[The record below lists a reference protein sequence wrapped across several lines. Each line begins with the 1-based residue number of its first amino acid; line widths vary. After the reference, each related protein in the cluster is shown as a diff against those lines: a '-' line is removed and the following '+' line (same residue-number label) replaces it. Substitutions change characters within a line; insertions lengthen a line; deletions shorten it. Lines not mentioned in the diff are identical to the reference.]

1 MGYADPVPNK
11 NVMSK
16 HQRFP
21 RVVPILG
28 STDRHL
34 AAAVL
39 ANARYRGW
47 AGSGLLRTSVG
58 LAAHHHGPDDAGHPR
73 PAPGQALLAS
83 ATAASFF
90 GLRAS
95 NPRSHAGARPGL
107 ACWMTAVAPST
118 SSRRRLSSPSR
129 LILPS
134 RCLPAV
140 EFSRGVMPI
149 HAAKCRPERKRPSG
163 PAPPPARGQALER
176 EADAADRPNAR
187 DRRQTLAR
195 LIFPVPRH
203 QPHLDRLQLGIQ
215 HLELARQHAEHLARQ
230 RRHALFGS
238 HAPKQLGHLLWPPRF
253 REGRLFGAVTPN
265 SAAWPRRALISMV
278 RCLTSRS
285 RTLSIISAACR
296 SAVLTGTNRI
306 PGSRPTMRFVPVK

>member
-1 MGYADPVPNK
+1 MGYADRVPNSA
-11 NVMSK
+11 VMSE
-16 HQRFP
+16 HQRIP

-39 ANARYRGW
+39 ASARCTRYRWW

-58 LAAHHHGPDDAGHPR
+58 LAAHHHGPDDTGHPR

-129 LILPS
+129 LILPG

-149 HAAKCRPERKRPSG
+149 HAAGPACFSPVLSGGSG
-163 PAPPPARGQALER
+163 PRPLSSSRQVAETER
-176 EADAADRPNAR
+176 TNGRDAATALLFIRGAIRNKMR
-187 DRRQTLAR
+187 GEIYQSRQGL
-195 LIFPVPRH
+195 
-203 QPHLDRLQLGIQ
+203 LQ
-215 HLELARQHAEHLARQ
+215 
-230 RRHALFGS
+230 F
-238 HAPKQLGHLLWPPRF
+238 
-253 REGRLFGAVTPN
+253 
-265 SAAWPRRALISMV
+265 
-278 RCLTSRS
+278 
-285 RTLSIISAACR
+285 
-296 SAVLTGTNRI
+296 
-306 PGSRPTMRFVPVK
+306 

>member
-11 NVMSK
+11 NVMSE

-39 ANARYRGW
+39 ASARYRGW
-47 AGSGLLRTSVG
+47 AGSGRLWMPVG
-58 LAAHHHGPDDAGHPR
+58 FAAHHHGPDDAGHPR
-73 PAPGQALLAS
+73 PAPGQALLAN

-95 NPRSHAGARPGL
+95 NSKSHGEARPLL

-134 RCLPAV
+134 RCLHPQWN
-140 EFSRGVMPI
+140 SR
-149 HAAKCRPERKRPSG
+149 AALCRSTPQSAGPSERPSG

-187 DRRQTLAR
+187 DRCQTLAR

-238 HAPKQLGHLLWPPRF
+238 HAPKQLGHLLWPLWRGDA
-253 REGRLFGAVTPN
+253 ELGRM
-265 SAAWPRRALISMV
+265 AAQDRKSTR
-278 RCLTSRS
+278 
-285 RTLSIISAACR
+285 
-296 SAVLTGTNRI
+296 
-306 PGSRPTMRFVPVK
+306 